1 MQSSEKS
8 VNPQNFF
15 IGWSE
20 SCNFALNMRV
30 AYWIS
35 KRLRIGR
42 GTPASTSTGVV
53 IAIAGVALA
62 LVVMELSLA
71 ITTGF
76 KHEIRRKI
84 AGFDA
89 VVSVLPPT
97 DYATAVDEPLL
108 HASDTL
114 MRVVREAAPGAR
126 LSLTLARKAIVKTD
140 SDFNAVECVA
150 RDGNHDDSFE
160 RGNMVAGS
168 WPAFALEESRDS
180 IVMSQPLADRL
191 GLGVGDRTFLYF
203 FTDGEVKARR
213 VYLAGL
219 YRSNFAE
226 YDDNVVYAS
235 LPLLQR
241 LSGADSLT
249 ASSISVEGIA
259 IDDARAVSARLSES
273 LVNAM
278 AAGALTRVYRT
289 SDITQTGAL
298 YLNWLD
304 LLDTNVVVIFILMLC
319 VAAFT
324 LISSLFI
331 IILDRVTTIGILRSI
346 GASRSLVSGIFVN
359 IAMKLV
365 GTGLL
370 IGNILGIGLILIQSA
385 THAVPL
391 DPQMYYLS
399 YVPVEINW
407 LWLLLLNVGVGCGA
421 WLILILPA
429 RLAARIDPASA
440 MRYE

>member
-1 MQSSEKS
+1 MK
-8 VNPQNFF
+8 
-15 IGWSE
+15 
-20 SCNFALNMRV
+20 V

-62 LVVMELSLA
+62 IVVMELSLA
-71 ITTGF
+71 ITAGF

-89 VVSVLPPT
+89 VVSVLPPVN
-97 DYATAVDEPLL
+97 YATAVDEPLL

-114 MRVVREAAPGAR
+114 MRIVRETVPEGR
-126 LSLTLARKAIVKTD
+126 LSLSLARKAIVKTD

-150 RDGNHDDSFE
+150 RDISHDDSFE

-168 WPAFALEESRDS
+168 WPAFGEETSRDS
-180 IVMSQPLADRL
+180 IVMSQPLAERL
-191 GLGVGDRTFLYF
+191 GLGIGDRTFLYF

-213 VYLAGL
+213 VYLSGL

-226 YDDNVVYAS
+226 YDDHVVYAS
-235 LPLLQR
+235 LPMLQR
-241 LSGADSLT
+241 LSGGDSLAAT
-249 ASSISVEGIA
+249 SIAVEGIT
-259 IDDARAVSARLSES
+259 IDEAPAVSARLSER

-278 AAGALTRVYRT
+278 AGGELSRMYRT
-289 SDITQTGAL
+289 TDITDTGAL

-319 VAAFT
+319 VAGFT

-331 IILDRVTTIGILRSI
+331 IILDRVTTIGILRSL

-365 GTGLL
+365 GTGML
-370 IGNILGIGLILIQSA
+370 IGNALGIGLILLQSA

-407 LWLLLLNVGVGCGA
+407 LWLALLNAGVAAGA

-429 RLAARIDPASA
+429 RLAARIDPAAA

>member
-1 MQSSEKS
+1 
-8 VNPQNFF
+8 
-15 IGWSE
+15 
-20 SCNFALNMRV
+20 
-30 AYWIS
+30 
-35 KRLRIGR
+35 
-42 GTPASTSTGVV
+42 
-53 IAIAGVALA
+53 
-62 LVVMELSLA
+62 
-71 ITTGF
+71 
-76 KHEIRRKI
+76 
-84 AGFDA
+84 
-89 VVSVLPPT
+89 
-97 DYATAVDEPLL
+97 
-108 HASDTL
+108 
-114 MRVVREAAPGAR
+114 
-126 LSLTLARKAIVKTD
+126 
-140 SDFNAVECVA
+140 
-150 RDGNHDDSFE
+150 
-160 RGNMVAGS
+160 
-168 WPAFALEESRDS
+168 
-180 IVMSQPLADRL
+180 
-191 GLGVGDRTFLYF
+191 
-203 FTDGEVKARR
+203 
-213 VYLAGL
+213 
-219 YRSNFAE
+219 
-226 YDDNVVYAS
+226 
-235 LPLLQR
+235 
-241 LSGADSLT
+241 
-249 ASSISVEGIA
+249 
-259 IDDARAVSARLSES
+259 
-273 LVNAM
+273 M

-324 LISSLFI
+324 LVSSLFI